1 MANLMLHAG
10 ASPCTFEDMVRQAD
24 PIAKSKTHMP
34 IRHDLFMDLIFKSLE
49 KNGEIEVTHEEFGL
63 TQDGANMFAVLGIR
77 GLNPQGDFE
86 TMLAARNSNR
96 WDFSASLGFST
107 RVFVCDNMAF
117 SVDDPISRKHTA
129 HIWRDLRKGIDEKV
143 ALLADQGNEIVARY
157 DQLKGWVC
165 DNDEADHVMMEA
177 VRNGAACI
185 TDLPKID
192 AEWRKPRHR
201 EFNDRTL
208 WSLFN
213 GFTQINQDKKLSF
226 ENLIP
231 RTKSLH
237 NVFDNHTGFD
247 AKLVNAQPEL
257 MAVA

>member
-10 ASPCTFEDMVRQAD
+10 AKPVTKEDLKRQAN
-24 PIAKSKTHMP
+24 PVPMTKTHTP
-34 IRHDLFMDLIFKSLE
+34 TRHDWFVDMILKSLE
-49 KNGEIEVTHEEFGL
+49 KQGDFEVVNEEYGL

-77 GLNPQGDFE
+77 GLNPQGDYE

-96 WDFSASLGFST
+96 QDFAASLGFST
-107 RVFVCDNMAF
+107 RVFVCDNLAF
-117 SVDDPISRKHTA
+117 SVDDPISRKHTKF
-129 HIWRDLRKGIDEKV
+129 IWRDLREGIDAKV
-143 ALLADQGNEIVARY
+143 AQLADQGKEIVARY

-165 DNDEADHVMMEA
+165 DDAEADHIMMES
-177 VRNGAACI
+177 VRSGAAMV

-192 AEWRKPRHR
+192 AEWRKPRHK

-213 GFTQINQDKKLSF
+213 GFTQVNQDKKLAF
-226 ENLIP
+226 EHVIP

-237 NVFDNHTGFD
+237 NVFDQHTGFK
-247 AKLVNAQPEL
+247 AEQVHNQPEL
-257 MAVA
+257 IAA